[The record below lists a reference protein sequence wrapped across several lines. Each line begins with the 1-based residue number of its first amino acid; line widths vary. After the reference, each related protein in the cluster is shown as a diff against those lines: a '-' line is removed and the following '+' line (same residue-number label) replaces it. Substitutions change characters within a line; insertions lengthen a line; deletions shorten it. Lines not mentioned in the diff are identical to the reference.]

1 MTSSSGD
8 PLLKQSR
15 DRYYSSFGQL
25 APSIVPNL
33 QYVVAYLLWINL
45 TNCWFS
51 DYYSDCPL
59 LDRFTIFTIQY
70 STLTW
75 LASRLCKTER
85 GQRRQQEQ
93 KIKLPAT
100 TAVSRDQRYNRI
112 QTNGWRIMGWVGGEG
127 GFGCSPSCF
136 SCFFSSAQWKMR
148 NIELTENN
156 FINFLSTILCR
167 AWNLDRKYFIR
178 LRVKIFQKNDRKIFC
193 PCLRKACG

>member
-1 MTSSSGD
+1 MTVLLWHPTISSRESSQNIIYKPQMTSSSGD

-127 GFGCSPSCF
+127 GFGLVVARLVFHVSFLPRSEKWETLNWQKTTSSIFSPQF
-136 SCFFSSAQWKMR
+136 YAEHE
-148 NIELTENN
+148 I
-156 FINFLSTILCR
+156 ST
-167 AWNLDRKYFIR
+167 
-178 LRVKIFQKNDRKIFC
+178 
-193 PCLRKACG
+193 